1 MNCERVEALLPDYLH
16 GSLAHDAADKLEQH
30 LEQCVLCKET
40 VTLWNRLA
48 DLPQEQPSPLLRAR
62 FDAMLKT
69 YQAAR
74 AEKRTPGPRRNWNLL
89 PFLMGGNWTRAAAGF
104 AAAALLLVAGFAAG
118 RFTVRPDANSPG
130 NADTEM
136 SSVREEL
143 RDMRQLVVLSMLQ
156 QQSASERLQAV
167 AMGTQQAQINPEV
180 MQALLRTLRF
190 DSSVDVRLAA
200 LNALSRYSSQPGV
213 RAGLV
218 DALQAN
224 QSPLVQVALIDRLV
238 SMRET
243 SAVAHL
249 QQVRQDPALNP
260 AVRQRAEWALGEL
273 K

>member
-30 LEQCVLCKET
+30 LEQCAQCKET

-62 FDAMLKT
+62 FEAMLNT

-74 AEKRTPGPRRNWNLL
+74 SEKLTAGPQRKWSLL
-89 PFLMGGNWTRAAAGF
+89 PFLVSGNWARAAAGF
-104 AAAALLLVAGFAAG
+104 AAAAMLLVAGFAAG
-118 RFTVRPDANSPG
+118 RFTMRPEPAS
-130 NADTEM
+130 ASAETEIA
-136 SSVREEL
+136 SVREEL

-200 LNALSRYSSQPGV
+200 LNALSRHSSQPGV

-224 QSPLVQVALIDRLV
+224 QSPLVQVTLIDRLV
-238 SMRET
+238 QMREA
-243 SAVAHL
+243 SAVEHL

-273 K
+273 Q

>member
-1 MNCERVEALLPDYLH
+1 MNCERVEVLLPDYLH
-16 GSLAHDAADKLEQH
+16 GALAHNAADKIEQH
-30 LEQCVLCKET
+30 LEQCAQCKET

-62 FDAMLKT
+62 FEAMLKT
-69 YQAAR
+69 YEEAR
-74 AEKRTPGPRRNWNLL
+74 AEKRPPGPRRNWSLL
-89 PFLMGGNWTRAAAGF
+89 PFLMGGNWARAAAGF
-104 AAAALLLVAGFAAG
+104 AAAAVLLVAGFAAG
-118 RFTVRPDANSPG
+118 RFTMRPEPAPHS
-130 NADTEM
+130 AETEIA
-136 SSVREEL
+136 SVREEL

-167 AMGTQQAQINPEV
+167 AMGTQQAQINPDV

-200 LNALSRYSSQPGV
+200 LNALSRHGSQPGV
-213 RAGLV
+213 RAALV
-218 DALQAN
+218 DILQAN
-224 QSPLVQVALIDRLV
+224 QSPLVHVALIDRLV
-238 SMRET
+238 QMRET
-243 SAVAHL
+243 SAVAPL